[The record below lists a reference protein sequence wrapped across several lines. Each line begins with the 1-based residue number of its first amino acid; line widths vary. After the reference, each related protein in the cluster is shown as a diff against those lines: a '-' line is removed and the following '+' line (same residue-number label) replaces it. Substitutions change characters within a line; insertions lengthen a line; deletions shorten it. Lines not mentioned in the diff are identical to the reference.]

1 MLFCHVS
8 ILQYMY
14 PLLNYLSI
22 SSYYLSISV
31 VIPLLTEAA
40 LQNNNAPNRTQRRDI
55 ATVLLE
61 AYRGLSG
68 CCIHPHKYITSY
80 NNVLLNIC

>member
-1 MLFCHVS
+1 
-8 ILQYMY
+8 MY
-14 PLLNYLSI
+14 PLLN
-22 SSYYLSISV
+22 YLSISV

-68 CCIHPHKYITSY
+68 CCIHPH
-80 NNVLLNIC
+80 

>member
-22 SSYYLSISV
+22 TV

-68 CCIHPHKYITSY
+68 CCIHPH
-80 NNVLLNIC
+80 